1 MQCSAAMRA
10 SHCCCAT
17 LGAERIRWE
26 TLPCRQKPNA
36 WEFSSFAQGT
46 LAQALT
52 PVLAYLQP
60 KQGQVREALWR
71 CMPSYRI
78 DRIDPKLQKVS
89 CLTGNYV
96 NPTIKKM
103 SQFDTP

>member
-10 SHCCCAT
+10 SHCCAT

-71 CMPSYRI
+71 CMPSY
-78 DRIDPKLQKVS
+78 PKLHKVS
-89 CLTGNYV
+89 CLTGNDV
-96 NPTIKKM
+96 NPTIK
-103 SQFDTP
+103 